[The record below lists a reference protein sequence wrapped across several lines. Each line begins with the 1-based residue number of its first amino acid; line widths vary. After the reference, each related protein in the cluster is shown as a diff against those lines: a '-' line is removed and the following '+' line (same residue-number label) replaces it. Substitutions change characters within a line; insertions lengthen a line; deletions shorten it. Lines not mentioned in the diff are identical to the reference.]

1 MSSFYNTKE
10 IEIPTVGSKVMAL
23 RSELMC
29 FSQFS
34 RYLNHFDSDFNPWIF
49 VEKGIQ

>member
-10 IEIPTVGSKVMAL
+10 IKIPTVGSKVITLGNML
-23 RSELMC
+23 TH

-34 RYLNHFDSDFNPWIF
+34 QYFNSFSSDSEPCIV
-49 VEKGIQ
+49 VEIRI